1 MDYSSIDD
9 SEAGLDAWLH
19 GPGGRGRLP
28 EGVLDTVSTFKRTVE
43 QVRGSLA
50 YTGRIGNACRKKSRP
65 PAGDP
70 P

>member
-1 MDYSSIDD
+1 MGRVA
-9 SEAGLDAWLH
+9 AG
-19 GPGGRGRLP
+19 GLP